1 MIVMICGGI
10 IVSDVM
16 DRVSM
21 PIGVSPRSQ
30 MIEQG
35 QLFVTNV
42 ASFQVTLR
50 ALFQFGL
57 DRNRTR

>member
-1 MIVMICGGI
+1 MICAGI
-10 IVSDVM
+10 NVSGVM

-21 PIGVSPRSQ
+21 LIGVSPRSQ

-57 DRNRTR
+57 DRNRTW

>member
-1 MIVMICGGI
+1 MIVMIYGGI
-10 IVSDVM
+10 SVSDVM

-30 MIEQG
+30 MIELG

-42 ASFQVTLR
+42 AGFQGFLSVH
-50 ALFQFGL
+50 AQFGT
-57 DRNRTR
+57 DRHRTR